1 MNFIVRNKKES
12 RDLIQQLGV
21 NRVQE
26 IFVNKNDVEES
37 LFCIFN

>member
-26 IFVNKNDVEES
+26 IFVNKNDVEEIER
-37 LFCIFN
+37 FF